1 LYGKGSWVVI
11 TGGSD
16 GIGYGFAQELAKLGF
31 NMVLIARNKK
41 KLKDTAI
48 FLAGRYKIEVIT
60 IQKDFTKTYES
71 DFYDEIME
79 KISHLDVSILVNNV
93 GTAVGGGFL

>member
-1 LYGKGSWVVI
+1 MI